1 MVPDLLTT
9 AEVAEMLGV
18 DRSTLTRRVQ
28 LGRITPAARLRNG
41 QFLWHPEQ
49 LADLAASTAT
59 TEVA

>member
-9 AEVAEMLGV
+9 AEVAERLGV

-41 QFLWHPEQ
+41 AMLWHPDQ
-49 LADLAASTAT
+49 LDELVAAGTAA
-59 TEVA
+59 EVA